1 MTKQELKNCY
11 DRLGPLP
18 ERGWDLTWVDRVRTF
33 EDFLNNGSKTAAL
46 HRSVQITYPSPQSYE
61 RDIRGLAPDLHD
73 LILEAFPLT
82 IEEKASLEEWRSEL
96 DFI

>member
-1 MTKQELKNCY
+1 MDKQEMKKRYDGLK
-11 DRLGPLP
+11 RLP

-46 HRSVQITYPSPQSYE
+46 HRSVQIVYSSTEAYE
-61 RDIRGLAPDLHD
+61 RECRGLAPELHD

-82 IEEKASLEEWRSEL
+82 AEEKASLEEWRSEL